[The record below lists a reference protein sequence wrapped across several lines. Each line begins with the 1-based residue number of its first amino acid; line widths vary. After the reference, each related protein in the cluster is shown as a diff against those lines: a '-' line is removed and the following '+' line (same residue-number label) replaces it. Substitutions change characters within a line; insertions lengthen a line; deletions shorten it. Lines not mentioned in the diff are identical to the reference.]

1 MSLPI
6 RKLLSRKF
14 DINLQIRA
22 GLLARFFQSWPSHS
36 KRTVALK

>member
-14 DINLQIRA
+14 DINSQIQA
-22 GLLARFFQSWPSHS
+22 GLLARFFRVRLPIHEEQW
-36 KRTVALK
+36 L